1 MLARMIKIWWQMV
14 FLCILLSLW
23 PAGPQAE
30 AMTWGS
36 GWLYR
41 EGSSV
46 LPGDQAFAAGGD
58 REWKPFNYPG
68 RPELSEHAHKI
79 VLSRLL
85 LPQEPQINTL
95 MFNTANESVRLWLGD
110 RVIYSYGSFTPK
122 TFGVGHRWHMVLLP
136 VITEPTSLSFELYSD
151 DREQLGNIDMATLD
165 TEVNSIKRLYIYDL
179 PYLISFPVVVLFMLV
194 MAVFYF
200 FSTIGN
206 KRIYLYAML
215 FLVVFAFWMTSA
227 SKVSLLLIDSP
238 VFWWY
243 GVSITAY
250 LLPVSA
256 NLILYG
262 LLKDEKG
269 VHMDWIIGANL
280 LLFSA
285 AMIGEILGFH
295 TVNRLLDVFYPMLA
309 VGESLAAFWLIR
321 AARQGNRLTR
331 AALVPTILFTVLGLV
346 DGIAGHFRLLPWH
359 TFLTP
364 LGIYGLAYLL
374 IAMLRDQVLREQD
387 LAMRNINLEYEAA
400 RAVERAETDPLTG
413 AYNRHYL
420 QAVMQSEGIKEPYSV
435 LLFDIDHFKEI
446 NDTHGHDKGDAVL
459 VSFAMIL
466 REGLDKDKLLVR
478 WGGEE
483 FLVLCPHMGIRM
495 ASRLGENLRKSV
507 GSHFLA
513 GLRLTC
519 SIGAATWHG
528 EEDTIEELFKRA
540 DQALYTAKESGRDR
554 LVTENEI
561 TK

>member
-1 MLARMIKIWWQMV
+1 
-14 FLCILLSLW
+14 
-23 PAGPQAE
+23 
-30 AMTWGS
+30 
-36 GWLYR
+36 
-41 EGSSV
+41 
-46 LPGDQAFAAGGD
+46 
-58 REWKPFNYPG
+58 
-68 RPELSEHAHKI
+68 
-79 VLSRLL
+79 
-85 LPQEPQINTL
+85 
-95 MFNTANESVRLWLGD
+95 
-110 RVIYSYGSFTPK
+110 
-122 TFGVGHRWHMVLLP
+122 
-136 VITEPTSLSFELYSD
+136 
-151 DREQLGNIDMATLD
+151 
-165 TEVNSIKRLYIYDL
+165 
-179 PYLISFPVVVLFMLV
+179 
-194 MAVFYF
+194 
-200 FSTIGN
+200 
-206 KRIYLYAML
+206 
-215 FLVVFAFWMTSA
+215 
-227 SKVSLLLIDSP
+227 
-238 VFWWY
+238 
-243 GVSITAY
+243 
-250 LLPVSA
+250 
-256 NLILYG
+256 
-262 LLKDEKG
+262 
-269 VHMDWIIGANL
+269 
-280 LLFSA
+280 
-285 AMIGEILGFH
+285 
-295 TVNRLLDVFYPMLA
+295 
-309 VGESLAAFWLIR
+309 
-321 AARQGNRLTR
+321 
-331 AALVPTILFTVLGLV
+331 VPTILFTVLGLV